1 MKKHYA
7 FLWWI
12 YARHSNT
19 GFRIGRYYYFLT
31 RQERDKWVE
40 GGNPYLDAGN
50 REAIP
55 ARDSE
60 LRMLQRIEKA
70 QDQVGEYIRNW
81 EDAR

>member
-7 FLWWI
+7 FLWWV
-12 YARHSNT
+12 YARSINT
-19 GFRIGRYYYFLT
+19 QTRTGRYYYFQS

-40 GGNPYLDAGN
+40 GGNPYLDAGH

-55 ARDSE
+55 SSDSE
-60 LRMLQRIEKA
+60 LRMLQRLEKA